1 MSVNKVIILGTVGRD
16 PEVKYMPNGTAVT
29 QLSLATNRKV
39 KNQESGNWEDTT
51 EWHRVVFFDKKAEA
65 IGQYIKKGRQLF
77 VEGRLQT
84 RKWEKDGIERYT
96 TEIIAYEFSFVG
108 NKSDNVEGES
118 TSGSDKSQGFD
129 QTVKQ
134 KEEYNQDASPQQ
146 DDEIPF

>member
-118 TSGSDKSQGFD
+118 SAEKIARIGPKPTDI
-129 QTVKQ
+129 TL
-134 KEEYNQDASPQQ
+134 P
-146 DDEIPF
+146 